1 MSRSLQTTSD
11 DGHKLHLVRWE
22 HAGPDVLLVH
32 GYAEHAGRYGH
43 VAEALVAAG
52 WRVTLV
58 ELRGH
63 GQSDGVRGHTD
74 RWHGYIEDVQAAVAT
89 LDGPFVMVGH
99 SLGGLVACGALLEPI
114 HPTCVGVALSNP
126 YIHNKVEVSGLER
139 GALRLAARL
148 VPRLRFKSP
157 LSPTA
162 ISRDPEV
169 VRRYETDPL
178 VFGTLTPGWVAE
190 VEALQDHVKASTE
203 KGTTPMLMLVG
214 TGDVI
219 SDADTNQRI
228 ANEWG
233 APHEV
238 EVYEGLYHELFNEP
252 EQDTVIAR
260 LVAWM
265 EPLKEQICGRE

>member
-11 DGHKLHLVRWE
+11 DGHKLHLARWE
-22 HAGPDVLLVH
+22 TVGPDVLLVH
-32 GYAEHAGRYGH
+32 GYAEHAGRYTH
-43 VAEALVAAG
+43 VIEALAAAG

-99 SLGGLVACGALLEPI
+99 SLGGLVACGTLLEPL
-114 HPTCVGVALSNP
+114 HPACVGVALSNP
-126 YIHNKVEVSGLER
+126 YIQNKVETSGLQQK
-139 GALRLAARL
+139 ALRVAARL

-157 LSPTA
+157 LSPNA

-178 VFGTLTPGWVAE
+178 VFGTLTPGWVNQIE
-190 VEALQDHVKASTE
+190 VLQNHIQASARQ
-203 KGTTPMLMLVG
+203 GTTPMLMLVG
-214 TGDVI
+214 TGDLI
-219 SDADTNQRI
+219 SDPDTNQRV
-228 ANEWG
+228 AREWG
-233 APHEV
+233 GPHEV

-252 EQDTVIAR
+252 EQDAVIAR
-260 LVAWM
+260 LLAWM
-265 EPLKEQICGRE
+265 EPLKEVIRGHQ